1 MAAPDKPE
9 TRSHRPLIHPITGKP
24 CPVPA
29 KGWRYPD
36 ETMDKLLANNQIV
49 FGIDETTQPRNKY
62 YLDENIQEAF
72 SSLLYFGGSD
82 DAMGLPFDNP
92 KPLYVVNKFLET
104 NTQSNDL
111 ILDFFSGSGT
121 TAHAVMQLN
130 AEDGGNR
137 RYICVQLPEET
148 DEQSEARK
156 AGYATIA
163 EISKERIRRAGK
175 HISGSLKEN
184 QNVDTG
190 FKVFKLAQSA
200 FKQWRQPEKSD
211 AESLGEQ
218 LALFQN
224 VVDETAS
231 VENLAYELALRL
243 GFQLTDTFDFS
254 DGMAW
259 LNNQA
264 GTRKTALFLQTF
276 SDELLHQCL
285 QQSPQKIFALDR
297 VFNGNDAL
305 KTNAFLQC
313 QDAGVQFETL

>member
-1 MAAPDKPE
+1 MLE
-9 TRSHRPLIHPITGKP
+9 
-24 CPVPA
+24 
-29 KGWRYPD
+29 
-36 ETMDKLLANNQIV
+36 
-49 FGIDETTQPRNKY
+49 
-62 YLDENIQEAF
+62 
-72 SSLLYFGGSD
+72 LYSNSD
-82 DAMGLPFDNP
+82 SIIM
-92 KPLYVVNKFLET
+92 
-104 NTQSNDL
+104 
-111 ILDFFSGSGT
+111 DFFSGSGT

-148 DEQSEARK
+148 DEQSEAHK

-163 EISKERIRRAGK
+163 EIAKERIRRAGAQ
-175 HISGSLKEN
+175 IRRSGIDARQDRLPEN
-184 QNVDTG
+184 TNNDENAMSGINARPTVDTG

-224 VVDETAS
+224 VVDENAS
-231 VENLAYELALRL
+231 VENMAYELALRL
-243 GFQLTDTFDFS
+243 GFQLTDKFDFS
-254 DGMAW
+254 DGMVW
-259 LNNQA
+259 LNNQS
-264 GTRKTALFLQTF
+264 GTRKTALFLETF
-276 SDELLHQCL
+276 SDKLLHECL
-285 QQSPQKIFALDR
+285 KQSPQKVFALDR

>member
-1 MAAPDKPE
+1 MDVNRATSNK
-9 TRSHRPLIHPITGKP
+9 
-24 CPVPA
+24 A
-29 KGWRYPD
+29 K
-36 ETMDKLLANNQIV
+36 KIIQSA
-49 FGIDETTQPRNKY
+49 ID
-62 YLDENIQEAF
+62 
-72 SSLLYFGGSD
+72 
-82 DAMGLPFDNP
+82 
-92 KPLYVVNKFLET
+92 FLEKHNRPT
-104 NTQSNDL
+104 N
-111 ILDFFSGSGT
+111 
-121 TAHAVMQLN
+121 
-130 AEDGGNR
+130 
-137 RYICVQLPEET
+137 
-148 DEQSEARK
+148 
-156 AGYATIA
+156 IA

-243 GFQLTDTFDFS
+243 GFQLTDEFDFS
-254 DGMAW
+254 GSVVW
-259 LNNQA
+259 LNNQS

-276 SDELLHQCL
+276 SDELLHACL

-297 VFNGNDAL
+297 VFQGNDAL

>member
-1 MAAPDKPE
+1 MA
-9 TRSHRPLIHPITGKP
+9 
-24 CPVPA
+24 
-29 KGWRYPD
+29 
-36 ETMDKLLANNQIV
+36 KLA
-49 FGIDETTQPRNKY
+49 T
-62 YLDENIQEAF
+62 
-72 SSLLYFGGSD
+72 
-82 DAMGLPFDNP
+82 NP
-92 KPLYVVNKFLET
+92 
-104 NTQSNDL
+104 NDL
-111 ILDFFSGSGT
+111 IMDFFSGSGT

-148 DEQSEARK
+148 DEQSEAHK

-163 EISKERIRRAGK
+163 EIAKERIRRAGK
-175 HISGSLKEN
+175 LISGSLKDG
-184 QNVDTG
+184 QSVDTG

-200 FKQWRQPEKSD
+200 FKQWRQPEKRD

-224 VVDETAS
+224 VVDENAS
-231 VENLAYELALRL
+231 VENMAYELALRL
-243 GFQLTDTFDFS
+243 GFQLTDKFDFS
-254 DGMAW
+254 DGMVW

-264 GTRKTALFLQTF
+264 GTRKTVLFLETF
-276 SDELLHQCL
+276 SDELLHECL
-285 QQSPQKIFALDR
+285 KQSPQKVFALDR